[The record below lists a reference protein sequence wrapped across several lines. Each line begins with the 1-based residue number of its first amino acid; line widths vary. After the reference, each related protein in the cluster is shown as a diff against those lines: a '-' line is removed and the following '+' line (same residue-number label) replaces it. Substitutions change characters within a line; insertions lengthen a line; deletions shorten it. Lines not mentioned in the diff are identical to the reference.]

1 MRYIV
6 DGYNLIFRVF
16 ESTWQSLEK
25 QRDEVIPFLW
35 ELFEGTSHQID
46 IVFDSNPE
54 HFFTENTRRDPPFHL
69 LFSPPPL
76 NADKFI
82 LELCH
87 GVKKKKDIT
96 VVSSDKH
103 LILST
108 KELLVPTMS
117 VEEFLSHFR
126 QRKKR
131 QKKEDKSSIIHSAE
145 KLARYRDIFEK
156 RANDPMTFEDL

>member
-25 QRDEVIPFLW
+25 QRDEVVPFLW
-35 ELFEGTSHQID
+35 DLFEGTNHQID
-46 IVFDSNPE
+46 IVFDSSPE
-54 HFFTENTRRDPPFHL
+54 HYFSQHNRRDPPFHL

-87 GVKKKKDIT
+87 GSKKKKDLT

-108 KELLVPTMS
+108 KELFVSTMS
-117 VEEFLSHFR
+117 VEEFLAHFR
-126 QRKKR
+126 HRKKKV
-131 QKKEDKSSIIHSAE
+131 KKGDKPQISHSPE
-145 KLARYRDIFEK
+145 KIARYRDIFEK